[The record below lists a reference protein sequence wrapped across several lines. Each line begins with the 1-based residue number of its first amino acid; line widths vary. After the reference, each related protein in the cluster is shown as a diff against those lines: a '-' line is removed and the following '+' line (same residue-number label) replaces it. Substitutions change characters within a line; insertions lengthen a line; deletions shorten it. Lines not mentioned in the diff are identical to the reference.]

1 MTRLKNVV
9 KVMFLKEL
17 PEKEQINFLEKEF
30 KFWAL
35 KTDLPI
41 FKNGMPVTHQ
51 NLFVSFD
58 YIKAD
63 TIPLFKEFHAMLIP
77 RDKGVSLHYT
87 ETLMLKDPKT
97 VAHMDAGHNY
107 YSKYF
112 KYGRDE
118 IPTKEQLE
126 EKGITMV
133 YRSIEDPTIEF
144 DLRNTK
150 RVLDA
155 LELRVRNA
163 LQETYDVF
171 LAENLNIFETQF
183 NVEIESRNEAYY
195 RKIQKVEEAKHE
207 TT

>member
-9 KVMFLKEL
+9 KVMLLKEL

-30 KFWAL
+30 KAWAL

-41 FKNGMPVTHQ
+41 FKNGMPFIYQ

-63 TIPLFKEFHAMLIP
+63 TIPLFKEFHAMLRP

-87 ETLMLKDPKT
+87 ETLELKDPKT

-112 KYGRDE
+112 RYGYNDCISR
-118 IPTKEQLE
+118 KETY
-126 EKGITMV
+126 EKLGITTV

-150 RVLDA
+150 EVLDA
-155 LELRVRNA
+155 LELRVRTA
-163 LQETYDVF
+163 LQETYDAF
-171 LAENLNIFETQF
+171 LLANPSIFETSF
-183 NVEIESRNEAYY
+183 NVEIENRNETTY
-195 RKIQKVEEAKHE
+195 RNIQRIEED
-207 TT
+207 